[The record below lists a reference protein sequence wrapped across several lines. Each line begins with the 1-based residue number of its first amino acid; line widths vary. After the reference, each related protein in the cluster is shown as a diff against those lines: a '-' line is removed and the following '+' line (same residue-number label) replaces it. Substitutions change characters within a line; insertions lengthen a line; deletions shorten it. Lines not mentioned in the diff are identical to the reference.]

1 MLVLD
6 SSTFIREIGLMSR
19 EGSALKHYLYCRG
32 MQLVVPEAAAEEY
45 ERNLVNRAKG
55 KVDSIHSHL
64 NWLKQFLGSATGWQA
79 PGQDV
84 IEERAKVIAAGGGLG
99 ALGAIL
105 LPETDDVRTR
115 ARRRVQAERPPSH
128 RKTAEGDCRIWEQ
141 VLDLL
146 ADHDVAFVS
155 DDQDFRG
162 HRSPGKLHPTLLVEA
177 EEVRPGRRL
186 TFYPEMKSLLR
197 ELRSEIPP
205 IPENAVFRFVYDAIS
220 DIVQELMLNSRCRP
234 TSTGMIEQTRL
245 TTDAPA
251 VIEVRLEVKDAWESA
266 EGHASLPFEL
276 SGSCHYHLGDNRF
289 SDLKAD
295 VVRLSMTE
303 PDGSIRSVKGGH
315 VFLRAGPAYLGAPQI
330 QAERGL
336 LE

>member
-1 MLVLD
+1 MSGHVRGAESKPNDHPVTERLR
-6 SSTFIREIGLMSR
+6 RE
-19 EGSALKHYLYCRG
+19 
-32 MQLVVPEAAAEEY
+32 
-45 ERNLVNRAKG
+45 
-55 KVDSIHSHL
+55 
-64 NWLKQFLGSATGWQA
+64 
-79 PGQDV
+79 
-84 IEERAKVIAAGGGLG
+84 
-99 ALGAIL
+99 
-105 LPETDDVRTR
+105 
-115 ARRRVQAERPPSH
+115 
-128 RKTAEGDCRIWEQ
+128 TAESGNRSWIYWRITTLPSFPTIRIFA
-141 VLDLL
+141 VTG
-146 ADHDVAFVS
+146 VT
-155 DDQDFRG
+155 
-162 HRSPGKLHPTLLVEA
+162 GKLHPTLLVEA

-303 PDGSIRSVKGGH
+303 PDGSIRSVKGSH